1 MQKTSISV
9 AVVLMDT
16 APLYVMLFSVLFLK
30 EKMTKI
36 KIISVGMMIV
46 GCVLVSGIIGNAKFD
61 TVGILIGILSG
72 ISYGIYNILTKLA
85 MRENLSAITLNMYS
99 FLFMG
104 AIAIAVCNPE
114 GIFESAAK
122 NPPITVPLLI
132 GIGIFTFVLPYVLYA
147 LSMKELPATTVSSL
161 SIIEPIAATVFSI
174 FLFREIPD
182 IFGFIGIAMIIL
194 SIFVIGKHAGE

>member
-1 MQKTSISV
+1 
-9 AVVLMDT
+9 L
-16 APLYVMLFSVLFLK
+16 
-30 EKMTKI
+30 
-36 KIISVGMMIV
+36 IV

-132 GIGIFTFVLPYVLYA
+132 GIGIFTFVLPCVLYA
-147 LSMKELPATTVSSL
+147 LSMKELRATTVS
-161 SIIEPIAATVFSI
+161 
-174 FLFREIPD
+174 
-182 IFGFIGIAMIIL
+182 
-194 SIFVIGKHAGE
+194 

>member
-1 MQKTSISV
+1 
-9 AVVLMDT
+9 
-16 APLYVMLFSVLFLK
+16 
-30 EKMTKI
+30 MTKI

-114 GIFESAAK
+114 GILESAAK

-161 SIIEPIAATVFSI
+161 SIIEPMAATVFSMI
-174 FLFREIPD
+174 FLNEIPD
-182 IFGFIGIAMIIL
+182 VFAVIGIVLIL
-194 SIFVIGKHAGE
+194 SAVFLLGLAEGKE